1 MLKLAN
7 PGADK
12 LAMNRPTE
20 HICALKLWPRDPGGN
35 VLKQFLA
42 WLKLQ
47 APRARFSYAHQ
58 GTTLL
63 RNLSLLDNLLMA
75 FEEGDL
81 PGTYLERE
89 QFLAQKLE
97 GQNLKGLASWFQN
110 PRRYYTELT
119 TQERFVASVCHAL
132 LRPAEKTLIDMD
144 GVELEPLC
152 LKQLQLVLQEK
163 AAERLIVV
171 YGSAEANWSTGAFEA
186 FSPLAPGPRVRSA

>member
-1 MLKLAN
+1 MLKLPS
-7 PGADK
+7 PGTDK
-12 LAMNRPTE
+12 LTMNRPLE
-20 HICALKLWPRDPGGN
+20 HICALKLWPRDPRGN

-75 FEEGDL
+75 FEEGEL

-97 GQNLKGLASWFQN
+97 ASHLKALASWFQN
-110 PRRYYTELT
+110 PRRYYSELT

-171 YGSAEANWSTGAFEA
+171 YGSDEAHWSAEGHEVF
-186 FSPLAPGPRVRSA
+186 APQAPVSRIRSA